1 MFMLFGYTLAAAA
14 AVFACGVLADILRE
28 RVFGVIHRVL
38 MRTGGYRRLAAKIE
52 RADAVFRAEDGQ
64 GMAGS

>member
-1 MFMLFGYTLAAAA
+1 M
-14 AVFACGVLADILRE
+14 FACGVLADILRE